1 MKNRNNSIIR
11 STLKFGKENVKLSW
25 FHTIT
30 SIFLLVCFITLTM
43 IIPVLW
49 IRCIFSIGITIMIV
63 RTFIIY
69 HDYVHGTILRKSK
82 FAKVL
87 FSVYG
92 LYVLAPI
99 NVWKSTHNYHHRNN
113 GKFFKPSIGS
123 YPLYSKKKFERS
135 SRKEKISYLFIRHP
149 LVMFFGYLFTFIY
162 GMCLY
167 PFISNPKKYFDSL
180 LSFLLHSLYIFLL
193 YYYFDFNRVIL
204 VVILPHFISCAL
216 GAYLFYA
223 QHNFPEAKYKNDK
236 EWSYEFSALESSSY
250 LKMNKVMEWI
260 TGNIGYHH
268 IHHLNPSIPFY
279 RLPETMRAV
288 KSLQNPKTTSLRIKD
303 IISCLKLSVWNE
315 ELNKMSS
322 LED

>member
-25 FHTIT
+25 FYTIT

-223 QHNFPEAKYKNDK
+223 QHNFPDAKYKNDK

>member
-25 FHTIT
+25 FYTIT
-30 SIFLLVCFITLTM
+30 SIFLLVCFITLTI

-167 PFISNPKKYFDSL
+167 PFISNPKKYFDSF

-223 QHNFPEAKYKNDK
+223 QHNFPDAKYKNDK

>member
-1 MKNRNNSIIR
+1 MKDRNKSIIR
-11 STLKFGKENVKLSW
+11 STLKFGKEKVKLSW
-25 FHTIT
+25 FYTIT

-43 IIPVLW
+43 ITPILW
-49 IRCIFSIGITIMIV
+49 IRCICSMGITIMIV

-69 HDYVHGTILRKSK
+69 HDYLHGTILRKSK

-87 FSVYG
+87 FFIYG

-99 NVWKSTHNYHHRNN
+99 NVWKRTHNYHHRNN

-123 YPLYSKKKFERS
+123 YPIYTKEKFKRS
-135 SRKEKISYLFIRHP
+135 SRKEKISYLLIRHP

-180 LSFLLHSLYIFLL
+180 LSILIHSLYIFLL
-193 YYYFDFNRVIL
+193 YYFFDFNRVLL
-204 VVILPHFISCAL
+204 VVILPHFISSAL

-223 QHNFPEAKYKNDK
+223 QHNFPEAKYKNDQ
-236 EWSYEFSALESSSY
+236 EWNYEFSALESSSY

-303 IISCLKLSVWNE
+303 IISCLKLRVWNE

-322 LED
+322 LNE

>member
-1 MKNRNNSIIR
+1 
-11 STLKFGKENVKLSW
+11 
-25 FHTIT
+25 
-30 SIFLLVCFITLTM
+30 M

-223 QHNFPEAKYKNDK
+223 QHNFPDAKYKNDK

-303 IISCLKLSVWNE
+303 IISCLKLRVWNE

-322 LED
+322 LNE

>member
-25 FHTIT
+25 FYTIT

-223 QHNFPEAKYKNDK
+223 QHNFPDAKYKNDK

-288 KSLQNPKTTSLRIKD
+288 KSLQNPKTTSLKIKD

>member
-30 SIFLLVCFITLTM
+30 SIFLLVCFITLTI

-149 LVMFFGYLFTFIY
+149 LVMFFGYLAT
-162 GMCLY
+162 
-167 PFISNPKKYFDSL
+167 
-180 LSFLLHSLYIFLL
+180 
-193 YYYFDFNRVIL
+193 
-204 VVILPHFISCAL
+204 
-216 GAYLFYA
+216 
-223 QHNFPEAKYKNDK
+223 
-236 EWSYEFSALESSSY
+236 LE
-250 LKMNKVMEWI
+250 I
-260 TGNIGYHH
+260 T
-268 IHHLNPSIPFY
+268 
-279 RLPETMRAV
+279 
-288 KSLQNPKTTSLRIKD
+288 
-303 IISCLKLSVWNE
+303 
-315 ELNKMSS
+315 
-322 LED
+322 

>member
-1 MKNRNNSIIR
+1 MKNRNNSIII

-25 FHTIT
+25 FYTIT
-30 SIFLLVCFITLTM
+30 SIFLLVCFITLTI

-223 QHNFPEAKYKNDK
+223 QHNFPDAKYKNDK

>member
-25 FHTIT
+25 FYTIT

-223 QHNFPEAKYKNDK
+223 QHNFPDAKYKNDK

-303 IISCLKLSVWNE
+303 IISCLKLRVWNE

-322 LED
+322 LNE

>member
-1 MKNRNNSIIR
+1 MMDSIILR
-11 STLKFGKENVKLSW
+11 TLKFRKENKRLSW
-25 FHTIT
+25 FH
-30 SIFLLVCFITLTM
+30 SISSIVLLIFFIFCALFAEKFWLGFVFSLAIAAM
-43 IIPVLW
+43 IS
-49 IRCIFSIGITIMIV
+49 RS
-63 RTFIIY
+63 FIIY
-69 HDYVHGTILRKSK
+69 HDYAHGTILRKSY
-82 FAKVL
+82 FAKAMY
-87 FSVYG
+87 FIYG
-92 LYVLAPI
+92 IYVLAPL
-99 NVWKSTHNYHHRNN
+99 NVWKRSHDYHHRNI

-223 QHNFPEAKYKNDK
+223 QHNFPDAKYKNDK

-288 KSLQNPKTTSLRIKD
+288 KSLQNPKTTSLKIKD

>member
-1 MKNRNNSIIR
+1 
-11 STLKFGKENVKLSW
+11 
-25 FHTIT
+25 
-30 SIFLLVCFITLTM
+30 M

-223 QHNFPEAKYKNDK
+223 QHNFPDAKYKNDK

>member
-25 FHTIT
+25 FYTIT
-30 SIFLLVCFITLTM
+30 SIFLLVCFITLTI

-223 QHNFPEAKYKNDK
+223 QHNFPDAKYKNDK